1 MENFWL
7 ESVAMNPSNKIEQL
21 NALESHL
28 AEQII
33 GQEHVLSRVS
43 SVLRRG
49 ELALTKT
56 NRPRGSF
63 LFLGPTGVGKTE
75 LTLCFSEYLF
85 GENRVHRFDM
95 SEYQTK
101 ESLARLLGEDSS
113 DSGLLGRAMQKYDE
127 GTILFDEIEKAHP
140 EILDIF
146 LQILDAARVTVAT
159 GETLDFSNYFI
170 VLTSNIGSAELMD
183 IQHSTFAT
191 MERHV
196 LLSARGRLRPEIF
209 GRVTE
214 KLVFNK
220 LSYETQIEIA
230 KLFLDKEIEF
240 VRKLGYKISLSDSV
254 LPLVVRKGFDAK
266 LGARPLRDVVEKL
279 IGDAVAGELLEDN
292 LVCGELVADVAS
304 EKLLISE
311 LLL

>member
-1 MENFWL
+1 
-7 ESVAMNPSNKIEQL
+7 MNLPFNIEQL
-21 NALESHL
+21 NSLESHL
-28 AEQII
+28 ATQII
-33 GQEHVLSRVS
+33 GQEHILARVA

-49 ELALTKT
+49 ELALTKD

-85 GENRVHRFDM
+85 GSNRVQRFDM
-95 SEYQTK
+95 SEFQTK
-101 ESLARLLGEDSS
+101 ESLVRLLGESSS
-113 DSGLLGRAMQKYDE
+113 DSGLLGKAVQKYDE
-127 GTILFDEIEKAHP
+127 GAILFDEIEKAHP

-159 GETLDFSNYFI
+159 GETLDFSNYYI

-183 IQHSTFAT
+183 IQHSSFAT

-230 KLFLDKEIEF
+230 KLFIDREIKF
-240 VRKLGYKISLSDSV
+240 VRKLGYQITLSESV

-266 LGARPLRDVVEKL
+266 LGARPLRDAVEKL
-279 IGDAVAGELLEDN
+279 IGDAVVEELLEGG
-292 LVCGELVADVAS
+292 LVCGELVAEVDS
-304 EKLLISE
+304 EKLVISQILI
-311 LLL
+311 